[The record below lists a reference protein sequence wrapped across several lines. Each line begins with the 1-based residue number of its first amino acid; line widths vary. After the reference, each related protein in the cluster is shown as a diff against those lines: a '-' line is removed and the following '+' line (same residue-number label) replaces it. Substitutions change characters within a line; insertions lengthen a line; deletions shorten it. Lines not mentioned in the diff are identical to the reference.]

1 MKKEEMEGWKDG
13 IDELS
18 VKIKMNIE
26 QGMTND
32 GRMEYWEIKDKRGKI
47 KEEEWQNGE

>member
-1 MKKEEMEGWKDG
+1 MKNEECRRKKEEGRMEEWKDG

-32 GRMEYWEIKDKRGKI
+32 GRMKD
-47 KEEEWQNGE
+47 GE